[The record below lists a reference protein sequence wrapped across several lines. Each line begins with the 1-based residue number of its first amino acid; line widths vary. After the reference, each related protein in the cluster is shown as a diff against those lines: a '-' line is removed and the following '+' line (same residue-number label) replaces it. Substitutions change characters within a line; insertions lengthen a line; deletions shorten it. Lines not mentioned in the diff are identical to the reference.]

1 MNQTAYNLVDKK
13 KLQRAVQNERH
24 LQAEESRNKEVT
36 SGQRAG
42 WLYKNASLIGN
53 DGGLSGRLCN

>member
-1 MNQTAYNLVDKK
+1 MNQAVYNLADKM
-13 KLQRAVQNERH
+13 KLQRAIQNERH

-42 WLYKNASLIGN
+42 WLYKAAFLIGN
-53 DGGLSGRLCN
+53 DGGVIWQVM